1 MTPEQAADFV
11 MCNAVQE
18 QARLRTIQEKIA
30 DALKGADKQV
40 DDARRAWAYAKANPD
55 ATMDEV
61 EAATGVTIDQRK
73 ALNKW
78 LASLKES
85 E

>member
-11 MCNAVQE
+11 MCNAIQE
-18 QARLRTIQEKIA
+18 QARLRAIQEKIA
-30 DALKGADKQV
+30 DALKSADKQV
-40 DDARRAWAYAKANPD
+40 DDARRAWAYAKNDPS

-73 ALNKW
+73 ALGKW
-78 LASLKES
+78 LASLEKS